1 MIRLQLPVYL
11 PLGPSVEALLS
22 GVQWLSLQF
31 PVQGQNGYGLPGN
44 TALENELAYNNALA
58 NGVNSNALGG
68 LPLFGQGAALIPAFD
83 IVMHE

>member
-1 MIRLQLPVYL
+1 M
-11 PLGPSVEALLS
+11 
-22 GVQWLSLQF
+22 QF
-31 PVQGQNGYGLPGN
+31 LVQGQNGYGLPGN

-68 LPLFGQGAALIPAFD
+68 LPLFGQGAALHPACD